1 MNGAS
6 LEVNFLVGGYGNVT
20 VVHGVSFRAL
30 AGQITALIGS
40 NGAGKSTTLRMLS
53 GLLPMASGRIQLDG
67 CSISD
72 FSAHQRVDD
81 GLVMVPEGRMIFPH
95 MTVEEN
101 LRIGAFAP
109 RARLGIADRM
119 TEAYDLFPLL
129 AERRRQLGGTLSGG
143 EQQMLALAR
152 GLMALPRLLLLD
164 EPSLGLAPQAA
175 AEIFDIIEKLSSKGL
190 TIVLAEQDIYRSLM
204 LAHQAYVF
212 EHGRISLEGSGNDLM
227 TDPRIRVAYL
237 GIEPAKL

>member
-1 MNGAS
+1 MKIYRGYDQTDLDQQYNNQCTVPDYTVYVQRYERMSVKARARLACELDIAYGTSADE
-6 LEVNFLVGGYGNVT
+6 LMDLYLAPADNAPVQVFIHGGGWRQLSKD
-20 VVHGVSFRAL
+20 VS
-30 AGQITALIGS
+30 
-40 NGAGKSTTLRMLS
+40 
-53 GLLPMASGRIQLDG
+53 
-67 CSISD
+67 
-72 FSAHQRVDD
+72 
-81 GLVMVPEGRMIFPH
+81 
-95 MTVEEN
+95 
-101 LRIGAFAP
+101 AFAP

-129 AERRRQLGGTLSGG
+129 ADRRRQLGGTLSGG

-175 AEIFDIIEKLSSKGL
+175 AEIFDIIEKLSSTGL

-212 EHGRISLEGSGNDLM
+212 EHGRISFEGSGNELL

-237 GIEPAKL
+237 GVEPAKL